1 MSDVHGELAALR
13 ELIQDA
19 RSMPMSASAVINR
32 QEVLDAI
39 DRIESAQA
47 SSSSESRAV
56 LADRDSVM
64 AEGEQIA
71 IETVRQ
77 AELKRD
83 ELVSDSEVFRVATRE
98 AETLR
103 EQADAEAQQLRR
115 ETDAYIEE
123 RLANFEHSLGR
134 LLTEVRRGIEK
145 LSGRNSF
152 EGDGVPADDV
162 LLTGP
167 DAG

>member
-1 MSDVHGELAALR
+1 MSDVDGEIARLR
-13 ELIQDA
+13 DLVANA

-39 DRIESAQA
+39 ARLQDAVA
-47 SSSSESRAV
+47 ASSSESRAV
-56 LADRDSVM
+56 LAERDGVL

-98 AETLR
+98 ADAVREAAKLET
-103 EQADAEAQQLRR
+103 EQLRQ
-115 ETDAYIEE
+115 ETDAYIEQ

-134 LLTEVRRGIEK
+134 LLTEVRRGIDNLTGK
-145 LSGRNSF
+145 GSA
-152 EGDGVPADDV
+152 GDVEPGSDDV
-162 LLTGP
+162 LLADP

>member
-13 ELIQDA
+13 DLVQNA

-39 DRIESAQA
+39 ERLESAHS

-56 LADRDSVM
+56 LADRDSVV

-71 IETVRQ
+71 IEVVRQ

-83 ELVSDSEVFRVATRE
+83 ELVSDSEVFRVATHEAKVLRETAE
-98 AETLR
+98 AE
-103 EQADAEAQQLRR
+103 AAQLRR
-115 ETDAYIEE
+115 ETDAYIEQ
-123 RLANFEHSLGR
+123 RLANLEHSLGR
-134 LLTEVRRGIEK
+134 VLTEVRRGIEN
-145 LSGRNSF
+145 LSGRSSF
-152 EGDGVPADDV
+152 EGEGVASDDV